1 MKECEN
7 EFYVTN
13 STKMN
18 LQITKM
24 NFYQKCML
32 ITH

>member
-13 STKMN
+13 STKMK
-18 LQITKM
+18 LRITKM
-24 NFYQKCML
+24 NVYQKCML